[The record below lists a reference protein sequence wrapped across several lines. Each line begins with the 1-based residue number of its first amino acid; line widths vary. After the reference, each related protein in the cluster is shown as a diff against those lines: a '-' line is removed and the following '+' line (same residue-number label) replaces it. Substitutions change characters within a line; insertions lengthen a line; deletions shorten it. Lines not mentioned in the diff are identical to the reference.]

1 MKLGLII
8 GAALLGTV
16 PAISFAQ
23 SASASAKADSAVSSP
38 APAASGRVTRDEL
51 KQRISSQIEG
61 HGVKQYTLEIV
72 DAASHGDGKVL
83 AHCEGGKK
91 VLVYSKG
98 ATAKPDA
105 GK

>member
-8 GAALLGTV
+8 GTALLCAT

-23 SASASAKADSAVSSP
+23 SAATPAKTDGAAP
-38 APAASGRVTRDEL
+38 APSGRVTCEEL

-61 HGVKQYTLEIV
+61 HGVKQYTLEIA
-72 DAASHGDGKVL
+72 DAASPGDGKVL
-83 AHCEGGKK
+83 ANCEGGKK

-98 ATAKPDA
+98 AAAKADA
-105 GK
+105 SK